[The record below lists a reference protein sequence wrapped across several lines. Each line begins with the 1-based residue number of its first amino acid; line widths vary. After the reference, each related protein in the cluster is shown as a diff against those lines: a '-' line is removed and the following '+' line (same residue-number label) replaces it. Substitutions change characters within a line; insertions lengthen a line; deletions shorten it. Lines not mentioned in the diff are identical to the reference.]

1 MTNLSLILANE
12 VEQISLQVST
22 FANGPW
28 KENFLGIDF
37 RQIDQNSRDLR
48 KSCDLWLLLPDMKVT
63 LKQLSEMVLTN
74 SSP

>member
-22 FANGPW
+22 FENEPW

-37 RQIDQNSRDLR
+37 RQIDQNSRNSGKLAPQRFVFNKIDI
-48 KSCDLWLLLPDMKVT
+48 
-63 LKQLSEMVLTN
+63 LKLIL
-74 SSP
+74 

>member
-22 FANGPW
+22 FENEPW

-37 RQIDQNSRDLR
+37 RQIDQNSRNSGKLVPQRFVFNKIDIL
-48 KSCDLWLLLPDMKVT
+48 KVI
-63 LKQLSEMVLTN
+63 L
-74 SSP
+74 

>member
-37 RQIDQNSRDLR
+37 RKIDQNSRNSGKLVPKRFVFNKIDIL
-48 KSCDLWLLLPDMKVT
+48 KILL
-63 LKQLSEMVLTN
+63 
-74 SSP
+74 